1 MNDSVKRWFLIVMG
15 VLGAIL
21 CGVLIVWA
29 LTSGTTPGP
38 GLAWWITDTNYSRAA
53 HPSQFGFMLF
63 MYIGG
68 LVGFGWVAWH
78 YYRN

>member
-15 VLGAIL
+15 VLGAVL
-21 CGVLIVWA
+21 SGSLIVSS

-38 GLAWWITDTNYSRAA
+38 SLAWWVTDTNYSSAA

-63 MYIGG
+63 TYIVG
-68 LVGFGWVAWH
+68 LVGFGWLAWH
-78 YYRN
+78 SYRN